1 MNNSCRKIICV
12 TGKMASGKNTVCS
25 ILEQNGFICLDADK
39 VVHSVIQKATPKIL
53 DTFNNLAISKGIIL
67 TNQDGSLNRKAL
79 AELLFEDK
87 NLLKQQEEIIYPF
100 VTEETQNFINNN
112 ANKNIILNAT
122 VLYKIPQLME
132 QCDYIFFVKSSAFQ
146 RFFRVCKRDKI
157 KIKNIIQ
164 RFRSQKTL
172 FQEYEATNI
181 PIIKIHN
188 KSNIKKLTIQIHKAL
203 NKIK

>member
-25 ILEQNGFICLDADK
+25 ILEQYGFISLDADK

-53 DTFNNLAISKGIIL
+53 DTFNELATSKGIIL
-67 TNQDGSLNRKAL
+67 TNKDGSLNRKAL

-100 VTEETQNFINNN
+100 VTEETQNFININS
-112 ANKNIILNAT
+112 NKNIILNAT

-132 QCDYIFFVKSSAFQ
+132 QCDYIFLLNLLHCKDFLEFANATKSKSKILYKDS
-146 RFFRVCKRDKI
+146 VLKKRYS
-157 KIKNIIQ
+157 KNTKQ
-164 RFRSQKTL
+164 QTFL
-172 FQEYEATNI
+172 
-181 PIIKIHN
+181 
-188 KSNIKKLTIQIHKAL
+188 L
-203 NKIK
+203 